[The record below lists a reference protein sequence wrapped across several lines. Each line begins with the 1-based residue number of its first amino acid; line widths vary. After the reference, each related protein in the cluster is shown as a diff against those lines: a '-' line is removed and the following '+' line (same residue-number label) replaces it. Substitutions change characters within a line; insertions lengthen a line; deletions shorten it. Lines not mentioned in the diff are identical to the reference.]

1 MCMRISWWEIGFEN
15 VSELEESGKTKCRLL
30 HNSCDSSI
38 LGFIYWMPLSYFVRR
53 NRVFEPIQIYT
64 RRDIKQYK
72 RNTAKER
79 VYQINCI
86 VTYFWKKKSFW
97 HILQT
102 KPKKNRNRS
111 LIIAIV
117 TKFTLW
123 ICLEMYQFA
132 LEKIQ
137 ISYNSVNYAKN
148 SMCENCLYIVL
159 KNHFTAFIEIIISEA
174 SLR

>member
-1 MCMRISWWEIGFEN
+1 MRISWWEIGFEN

-86 VTYFWKKKSFW
+86 VTYFWKKNLFGIFCRQSQKKS
-97 HILQT
+97 
-102 KPKKNRNRS
+102 KS
-111 LIIAIV
+111 
-117 TKFTLW
+117 
-123 ICLEMYQFA
+123 
-132 LEKIQ
+132 
-137 ISYNSVNYAKN
+137 ISYNNSDCDKIHTLNLSRNVSVCPRKDTN
-148 SMCENCLYIVL
+148 
-159 KNHFTAFIEIIISEA
+159 FIQFSK
-174 SLR
+174 LR